1 MAVIDM
7 LSRLNLDTMVLR
19 TRMATLT
26 QQTTTGLKSQQLGGL
41 GQDLPL
47 ALDLKATIHRQQTYS
62 AAISAAA
69 GRATG
74 TQSVLGKLQ
83 DIASHFADAVAIK
96 LDPNDPQGIIRAATS
111 AKDALVQ
118 VAHLLN
124 SQQGGQYLFGG
135 TDLANPPVPNAAS
148 IGTAGFATQI
158 ATALGTLGGGNAATV
173 LASSVT
179 AAASNAAGVTPF
191 SAFLSNPA
199 SGLNEARRAVPTDDG
214 QVQPYGISANR
225 NAAATSVASPPGTTT
240 GSWARDLLGGLAM
253 LANMTPANAAS
264 QPDFTQLVQGVT
276 GWLKGASIAI
286 AEEAGALGQTQ
297 AQLDKLRTSQA
308 ATVVAL
314 TSQLAG
320 VQEVDMAETITRLQG
335 AQTVL
340 QASYSAISRLG
351 SLSLVQFL

>member
-7 LSRLNLDTMVLR
+7 LSRLNLDTTVLR
-19 TRMATLT
+19 ARMATLT

-47 ALDLKATIHRQQTYS
+47 ALDLKAAIHRQQTYT
-62 AAISAAA
+62 AAISAAG

-74 TQSVLGKLQ
+74 TQAALDQLQ
-83 DIASHFADAVAIK
+83 DIASHFADSVAIK
-96 LDPNDPQGIIRAATS
+96 LDPNDPQGIVRAATS
-111 AKDALVQ
+111 ARDALVQ
-118 VAHLLN
+118 VGNLLN

-135 TDLANPPVPNAAS
+135 TDLANPPVPNAAT

-158 ATALGTLGGGNAATV
+158 GAALATLGGGNAAAVMTS
-173 LASSVT
+173 AVT
-179 AAASNAAGVTPF
+179 AAASNVAGVTPF

-199 SGLNEARRAVPTDDG
+199 SGLNEARRAVPTADG
-214 QVQPYGISANR
+214 LTLPYGISANR
-225 NAAATSVASPPGTTT
+225 NAAATSTGANTT

-264 QPDFTQLVQGVT
+264 QADFTQLVQGVT
-276 GWLKGASIAI
+276 GWLKGASTAI
-286 AEEAGALGQTQ
+286 GEEAGALGQTE
-297 AQLDKLRTSQA
+297 AQMDKLKTIQA
-308 ATVVAL
+308 ETVTAL
-314 TSQLAG
+314 TVQLSG
-320 VQEVDMAETITRLQG
+320 VQEVDMAATITRLQG

-351 SLSLVQFL
+351 SLSLAQFL

>member
-7 LSRLNLDTMVLR
+7 LSRLNMDTTVLR
-19 TRMATLT
+19 ARMATLT

-41 GQDLPL
+41 GQDLPQ
-47 ALDLKATIHRQQTYS
+47 ALDLKAAIHRQQTYT
-62 AAISAAA
+62 AAISAAG

-74 TQSVLGKLQ
+74 TQAALSQLH
-83 DIASHFADAVAIK
+83 DIASHFADSVAIK
-96 LDPNDPQGIIRAATS
+96 LDPNDPQGIVRAATS
-111 AKDALVQ
+111 ARDALVQ
-118 VAHLLN
+118 VANLLN

-135 TDLANPPVPNAAS
+135 TDLANPPVPDPAN

-158 ATALGTLGGGNAATV
+158 GAALGTLGGSNAAAVMTS
-173 LASSVT
+173 AVT
-179 AAASNAAGVTPF
+179 AAGSNAAGVTPF

-199 SGLNEARRAVPTDDG
+199 SGLNEARRAVPTADG
-214 QVQPYGISANR
+214 LTLPYGVSANR
-225 NAAATSVASPPGTTT
+225 NAAATSTGANTT

-276 GWLKGASIAI
+276 GWLKGASTAI
-286 AEEAGALGQTQ
+286 GEEAGALGQTQ
-297 AQLDKLRTSQA
+297 AQLDKLQTIQA
-308 ATVVAL
+308 ETVTAL
-314 TSQLAG
+314 TVQLSG
-320 VQEVDMAETITRLQG
+320 VQEVDMAATITRLQG

-340 QASYSAISRLG
+340 QASYSAISQLG

>member
-7 LSRLNLDTMVLR
+7 LSRLNLDTTVLR

-26 QQTTTGLKSQQLGGL
+26 QQTTTGLKTQQLGGL

-47 ALDLKATIHRQQTYS
+47 ALDLKATIHRQQTYT
-62 AAISAAA
+62 AAISAAG

-74 TQSVLGKLQ
+74 TQAALAKLH
-83 DIASHFADAVAIK
+83 DIASNFADSVAIK
-96 LDPNDPQGIIRAATS
+96 LDPNDPQGIVRAATG

-118 VAHLLN
+118 VANLLN

-135 TDLANPPVPNAAS
+135 TDLANPPVPNAAT
-148 IGTAGFATQI
+148 IGTSGFATQI
-158 ATALGTLGGGNAATV
+158 ATALGTLGGGNAAAV
-173 LASSVT
+173 LSSAVT
-179 AAASNAAGVTPF
+179 AAGSNATGVTPF

-199 SGLNEARRAVPTDDG
+199 TGLNEPRRAVPTDDG
-214 QVQPYGISANR
+214 QVLPYGIAANR
-225 NAAATSVASPPGTTT
+225 NAAATSTGTTT

-276 GWLKGASIAI
+276 GWLKGASTAI
-286 AEEAGALGQTQ
+286 GEESGALGQTQ
-297 AQLDKLRTSQA
+297 AQLDKLQTSQA
-308 ATVVAL
+308 ATVTAM
-314 TSQLAG
+314 TTQLAG

-340 QASYSAISRLG
+340 QASYSAISQLG
-351 SLSLVQFL
+351 SLSLVHFL

>member
-7 LSRLNLDTMVLR
+7 LSRLNMDTTVLR
-19 TRMATLT
+19 ARMATLT

-41 GQDLPL
+41 GQDLPQ
-47 ALDLKATIHRQQTYS
+47 ALDLKAAIHRQQTYT
-62 AAISAAA
+62 AAISAAG

-74 TQSVLGKLQ
+74 TQAALSQLH
-83 DIASHFADAVAIK
+83 DIASHFADSVAIK
-96 LDPNDPQGIIRAATS
+96 LDPNDPQGIVRAATS
-111 AKDALVQ
+111 ARDALVQ
-118 VAHLLN
+118 VANLLN

-135 TDLANPPVPNAAS
+135 TDLANPPVPDAAN

-158 ATALGTLGGGNAATV
+158 GAALGTLGGGNAAAVMTS
-173 LASSVT
+173 AVT
-179 AAASNAAGVTPF
+179 AAGSNAAGVTPF

-199 SGLNEARRAVPTDDG
+199 SGLNEARRAVPTADG
-214 QVQPYGISANR
+214 LTLPYGVSANR
-225 NAAATSVASPPGTTT
+225 NAAATSTGANTT

-276 GWLKGASIAI
+276 GWLKGASTTIG
-286 AEEAGALGQTQ
+286 EEAGALGQTQ
-297 AQLDKLRTSQA
+297 AQLDKLQTIQA
-308 ATVVAL
+308 ETVTAL
-314 TSQLAG
+314 TVQLSG

-340 QASYSAISRLG
+340 QASYSAISQLG